1 MNTHGY
7 RLKHT
12 LWNETGL
19 GLKYLNLI
27 LLDKADIFFKKQ
39 DIYSK
44 FNEILIIKIGQSQF
58 WELPNIFNLSYE
70 DLKAAFESTHHA
82 MQVYRRRMLCKLLS
96 WPGDNHMDSNRQR
109 GRSKLSLSWIWY
121 VLMITAVL
129 ECDAVQLGTSS
140 PALRENVF
148 SPSTEYKTAV
158 APPPTCQ
165 YRSTRLYCF
174 TIQEDSNFHSNGQ
187 NNFRT
192 SPSSIMLFQ
201 CPLNRLVFSLNVS
214 MPQYCTLMF

>member
-58 WELPNIFNLSYE
+58 
-70 DLKAAFESTHHA
+70 
-82 MQVYRRRMLCKLLS
+82 
-96 WPGDNHMDSNRQR
+96 
-109 GRSKLSLSWIWY
+109 
-121 VLMITAVL
+121 
-129 ECDAVQLGTSS
+129 
-140 PALRENVF
+140 
-148 SPSTEYKTAV
+148 
-158 APPPTCQ
+158 
-165 YRSTRLYCF
+165 
-174 TIQEDSNFHSNGQ
+174 
-187 NNFRT
+187 
-192 SPSSIMLFQ
+192 
-201 CPLNRLVFSLNVS
+201 
-214 MPQYCTLMF
+214 